1 MYQRAEAW
9 ATLLQTMLG
18 ILWIAASF
26 KLAETL
32 YQTQTINITTPGN
45 STRISLAPYGLNA
58 TGRTSLTFRVRAC
71 GPASI
76 ILTDVETNAPVSST
90 SEFIFGNK
98 DNTKCEFKAD
108 IFTKFSYPCSN
119 LCNDSN
125 EYWISWGDDND
136 DLIQEWRMG
145 RGTVVLTSIIGT
157 NPFNFRYPEYISI
170 SSENYP
176 ADWQFDVNYTITL
189 EQAPTTPDT
198 TTSQPT
204 ESVTVEITEI
214 ATVEVTETV
223 TVEDTPMT
231 SNPSITS
238 FPQTTQ
244 SSTNGVNGSLY
255 CYCSLNKSCETK
267 HYSEEELAQMLQILV
282 QELKVS
288 IKDTNAYRR
297 RLISAP
303 DDRPSAQR
311 MGGVGATVICLVILG
326 IVLMDFPRVVHFFR
340 GEDKKKL
347 EYERKLSKSKKSRR
361 SRSKN

>member
-1 MYQRAEAW
+1 M
-9 ATLLQTMLG
+9 
-18 ILWIAASF
+18 
-26 KLAETL
+26 
-32 YQTQTINITTPGN
+32 
-45 STRISLAPYGLNA
+45 
-58 TGRTSLTFRVRAC
+58 
-71 GPASI
+71 
-76 ILTDVETNAPVSST
+76 
-90 SEFIFGNK
+90 
-98 DNTKCEFKAD
+98 
-108 IFTKFSYPCSN
+108 
-119 LCNDSN
+119 
-125 EYWISWGDDND
+125 
-136 DLIQEWRMG
+136 
-145 RGTVVLTSIIGT
+145 
-157 NPFNFRYPEYISI
+157 
-170 SSENYP
+170 
-176 ADWQFDVNYTITL
+176 

-231 SNPSITS
+231 SNPSMTS
-238 FPQTTQ
+238 FHQTTQ

-311 MGGVGATVICLVILG
+311 MGAW
-326 IVLMDFPRVVHFFR
+326 
-340 GEDKKKL
+340 E
-347 EYERKLSKSKKSRR
+347 RR
-361 SRSKN
+361 SFVWLFSESSSWIFLASFIFFAEKTKRNSNTKENCLKVRKAADLGVKIKCSRQRC

>member
-1 MYQRAEAW
+1 MFSKINLNITKKNIIPVPWKGEGVFGG
-9 ATLLQTMLG
+9 TKLLRIMIKWFL
-18 ILWIAASF
+18 IVLNICLLFF
-26 KLAETL
+26 KTETL

-108 IFTKFSYPCSN
+108 IFTKFSYPCSS

-176 ADWQFDVNYTITL
+176 ADWQFGKNIIWFFL
-189 EQAPTTPDT
+189 
-198 TTSQPT
+198 
-204 ESVTVEITEI
+204 I
-214 ATVEVTETV
+214 
-223 TVEDTPMT
+223 
-231 SNPSITS
+231 
-238 FPQTTQ
+238 
-244 SSTNGVNGSLY
+244 
-255 CYCSLNKSCETK
+255 CYDLFHS
-267 HYSEEELAQMLQILV
+267 
-282 QELKVS
+282 
-288 IKDTNAYRR
+288 
-297 RLISAP
+297 
-303 DDRPSAQR
+303 
-311 MGGVGATVICLVILG
+311 
-326 IVLMDFPRVVHFFR
+326 
-340 GEDKKKL
+340 
-347 EYERKLSKSKKSRR
+347 
-361 SRSKN
+361 